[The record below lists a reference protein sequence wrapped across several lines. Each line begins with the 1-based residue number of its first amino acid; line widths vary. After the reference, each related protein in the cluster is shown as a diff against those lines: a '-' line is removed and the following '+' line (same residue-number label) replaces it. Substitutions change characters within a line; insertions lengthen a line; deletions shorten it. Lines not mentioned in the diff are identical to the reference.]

1 MKSYLPIVAATA
13 ATVALVALVASC
25 DPQASGTPDPSM
37 VVIHDHGHTSV
48 HHNTTVHVHG
58 TTPRRSAPRATP
70 PRTRTGPSTVTRPR
84 VSLTKRR

>member
-1 MKSYLPIVAATA
+1 MKPYLPIVAAMA

-25 DPQASGTPDPSM
+25 DPQASGTPDPSV

-48 HHNTTVHVHG
+48 NHNTTVRTHG
-58 TTPRRSAPRATP
+58 TTPRRSVPRATS
-70 PRTRTGPSTVTRPR
+70 PRTGSSTVSRPG